1 MELSQNEI
9 KIIEK
14 LRSMKAY
21 QKMEIMADGSGQ
33 VDVYVVTEVV
43 KQKLEADGRIRFLH
57 ATLRRKDDN

>member
-33 VDVYVVTEVV
+33 VDVYVVTEVI